1 MKKRLL
7 AALALPACVVILAS
21 CETTLTSAP
30 PVTAAFVHAG
40 RHEHA
45 DAQTLEAGR
54 TVFLNRCIPCHA
66 LPDIARYDSER
77 IPGIVRWMSGRAHLT
92 PEQTAAL
99 TKYLVTVKAQL

>member
-30 PVTAAFVHAG
+30 PVTAAFVRAG
-40 RHEHA
+40 RHEQA

-54 TVFLNRCIPCHA
+54 KVFLNRCIPCHA

-77 IPGIVRWMSGRAHLT
+77 LPGIVNWMSGRAHLT
-92 PEQTAAL
+92 PEQKDAL
-99 TKYLVTVKAQL
+99 TKYLMTVKAQL

>member
-1 MKKRLL
+1 MKKRLV

-30 PVTAAFVHAG
+30 PVTAAFVRAG
-40 RHEHA
+40 RPEHA

-54 TVFLNRCIPCHA
+54 AVFLNRCISCHA

-92 PEQTAAL
+92 PEQKEAL
-99 TKYLVTVKAQL
+99 TRYLLAVKAQL